1 MKSVKRICELD
12 AENREVILF
21 DIHYIRKYLIP
32 KYRKLGDID
41 TLETWKTILNGYL
54 QRKQSGQSHYKQALG
69 SERSHWETVGG
80 SNKEINHQGGEAWQH
95 SGKWRKLEIGVQIQ

>member
-54 QRKQSGQSHYKQALG
+54 QRK
-69 SERSHWETVGG
+69 
-80 SNKEINHQGGEAWQH
+80 
-95 SGKWRKLEIGVQIQ
+95 